1 MSITIEALK
10 QVHLVEFLREHYGLE
25 CLRVGSGYVMSS
37 PFTAERQ
44 PSFSVREQAGR
55 WLFKDFSSGLG
66 GSIIDL
72 VGALEGLSGAGQAI
86 RRVRELLGGTVSLC
100 QSSPAATGEPA
111 ERSYDL
117 GELYQR
123 FSGQDPE
130 VCRRYLLER
139 GIGAGLVEQL
149 IEEGEVVH
157 NHYQDR
163 SYCCFAVRDGAGEL
177 RCLDNHEIAGGGKFV
192 LGAKHV
198 YSRDWPQLPLAE
210 EAFVCEG
217 IIDYLSIKT
226 MEGDGAVGI
235 ALLGNQLLFTAEL
248 LAGCRRLIS
257 ALDNDR
263 GGISALIDLAER
275 YPETE
280 ISPYPLAGHNDPN
293 ELLQAR
299 GKKGRRLSAADKL
312 ELYRAFQRSSNRSEL
327 ARQWGIDRSYLYQLV
342 KEMEESLS
350 GLLSS
355 RQAGRP
361 PTDRPAT
368 VQEAWQQLQELQE
381 QIRQLAQERDLGIC
395 REEFLGL
402 RLKWAEIEAAELR
415 GEEVDEDGVPTRK
428 PQVKKKKRKRR

>member
-10 QVHLVEFLREHYGLE
+10 QVNLVDFLQEHYGLE
-25 CLRVGSGYVMSS
+25 CRRVGSGYVMSS
-37 PFTAERQ
+37 PFTADRQ
-44 PSFSVREQAGR
+44 PSLSVREQAGR

-72 VGALEGLSGAGQAI
+72 VGALEGLSGTAQAI
-86 RRVRELLGGTVSLC
+86 RRVRELVGRTVTLC
-100 QSSPAATGEPA
+100 QSPPAETGEPA
-111 ERSYDL
+111 ERGYDI

-123 FSGQDPE
+123 FRGQDPT
-130 VCRRYLLER
+130 VCQHYLLER

-157 NHYQDR
+157 NRYQDK
-163 SYCCFAVRDGAGEL
+163 SYCCFAVRDKVGEL
-177 RCLDNHEIAGGGKFV
+177 RCLDNHEIAGDGKFV

-235 ALLGNQLLFTAEL
+235 ALLGNQLLFAADL
-248 LAGCRRLIS
+248 LTGCRRFIS

-263 GGISALIDLAER
+263 GGISALIDLTER
-275 YPETE
+275 YPEAE
-280 ISPYPLAGHNDPN
+280 ISTYPLADHKDAN

-299 GKKGRRLSAADKL
+299 GKKGRRLSTADKL
-312 ELYRAFQRSSNRSEL
+312 ELYRAFQSSSNRSEL

-350 GLLSS
+350 ELLSL

-361 PTDRPAT
+361 PADRPAT

-381 QIRQLAQERDLGIC
+381 QIRQMGQERDQAIC
-395 REEFLGL
+395 RAEFLGL

-415 GEEVDEDGVPTRK
+415 GEEVGEEGVPSRR
-428 PQVKKKKRKRR
+428 PQVKKKKKKKR

>member
-1 MSITIEALK
+1 MSIDIEALK
-10 QVHLVEFLREHYGLE
+10 QVNLVDFLREHYGLE
-25 CLRVGSGYVMSS
+25 CHQVGSGYMMSS
-37 PFTAERQ
+37 PLTADRQ
-44 PSFSVREQAGR
+44 PSFSVREQGGR

-72 VGALEGLSGAGQAI
+72 VGALEDLSDAGQAI
-86 RRVRELLGGTVSLC
+86 RRVRELVGRPVTPCGPLAVE
-100 QSSPAATGEPA
+100 PGEMTK
-111 ERSYDL
+111 RNYDM

-123 FSGQDPE
+123 FREQDTTI
-130 VCRRYLLER
+130 CRRYLLER
-139 GIGAGLVEQL
+139 GIGTGLVEQL
-149 IEEGEVVH
+149 IEAGEVVH
-157 NHYQDR
+157 NRYQNR

-177 RCLDNHEIAGGGKFV
+177 RCLDNHEIAGSGKFV

-198 YSRDWPQLPLAE
+198 YSRDWPKLSQAE
-210 EAFVCEG
+210 EVFVCEG

-226 MEGDGAVGI
+226 MEGDSAVGM
-235 ALLGNQLLFTAEL
+235 ALLGNQLLFATEL

-263 GGISALIDLAER
+263 GGISALVDLTER
-275 YPETE
+275 YPETK
-280 ISPYPLAGHNDPN
+280 ISNYPLACHKDAN

-312 ELYRAFQRSSNRSEL
+312 ELYRAFWRSSNKSEL

-350 GLLSS
+350 GHLSS

-361 PTDRPAT
+361 PADRPAT
-368 VQEAWQQLQELQE
+368 VQEAWQQLQALQE
-381 QIRQLAQERDLGIC
+381 QIRQMGVERDQAIC
-395 REEFLGL
+395 RSEFLGL
-402 RLKWAEIEAAELR
+402 RLKWAELEAAELR
-415 GEEVDEDGVPTRK
+415 GEEVGENGVPVRK

>member
-10 QVHLVEFLREHYGLE
+10 QVNLVDFLRDHYGLE
-25 CLRVGSGYVMSS
+25 CRQVGAGYVMSS
-37 PFTAERQ
+37 PFTADRQ

-72 VGALEGLSGAGQAI
+72 VGALEDLSSVGQAI
-86 RRVRELLGGTVSLC
+86 RRVRELVGQTVTLC
-100 QSSPAATGEPA
+100 QSLPGKTGEPA
-111 ERSYDL
+111 ECGYDT
-117 GELYQR
+117 GEMYQR
-123 FSGQDPE
+123 FRCQDPTI
-130 VCRRYLLER
+130 CKRYLLER
-139 GIGAGLVEQL
+139 GIDTGLVEQL

-157 NHYQDR
+157 NRYQGK

-177 RCLDNHEIAGGGKFV
+177 RCLDNHEIGGDTKFV

-235 ALLGNQLLFTAEL
+235 ALLGNQLLFASGL
-248 LAGCRRLIS
+248 LAGCERFIS

-263 GGISALIDLAER
+263 GGISALVDLAER
-275 YPETE
+275 YPEAE
-280 ISPYPLAGHNDPN
+280 IDTYPLAGHKDAN

-299 GKKGRRLSAADKL
+299 GKKGRRLSAADKI
-312 ELYRAFQRSSNRSEL
+312 EIYRAFQCSTNRSEL

-350 GLLSS
+350 ELLSL

-361 PTDRPAT
+361 AADQPAT
-368 VQEAWQQLQELQE
+368 IQEASQQLRELQE
-381 QIRQLAQERDLGIC
+381 QVRQMARERDLGIC

-402 RLKWAEIEAAELR
+402 RLKWAEIEVAELR
-415 GEEVDEDGVPTRK
+415 GEEPDDKGVPLRK
-428 PQVKKKKRKRR
+428 PQVKKKKKKRR

>member
-10 QVHLVEFLREHYGLE
+10 QVNLVDFLREHYSLE
-25 CLRVGSGYVMSS
+25 CQRVGSGYVTRS
-37 PFTAERQ
+37 PFAADRQ
-44 PSFSVREQAGR
+44 PSLTVREYEGR

-72 VGALEGLSGAGQAI
+72 VGALEGLSDAGQAI
-86 RRVRELLGGTVSLC
+86 RRVRELVGETVPA
-100 QSSPAATGEPA
+100 SPSPSVVRGETTG
-111 ERSYDL
+111 RSYDIA
-117 GELYQR
+117 ELYQR
-123 FSGQDPE
+123 FRGQDAT

-149 IEEGEVVH
+149 IEAGEVVH
-157 NHYQDR
+157 NRYQER

-177 RCLDNHEIAGGGKFV
+177 RCLDNHEIDGGGKFV

-198 YSRDWPQLPLAE
+198 YSRDWPQLAQAE

-226 MEGDGAVGI
+226 MDVTGAVGI
-235 ALLGNQLLFTAEL
+235 ALLGNQLLFEPGL
-248 LAGCRRLIS
+248 LAGCRRLIT

-263 GGISALIDLAER
+263 GGISAVVDLTER

-280 ISPYPLAGHNDPN
+280 LVPYPLDGHKDAN

-299 GKKGRRLSAADKL
+299 GKKGRRLSVADKL
-312 ELYRAFQRSSNRSEL
+312 DIYRAFQSSGNKSEL

-342 KEMEESLS
+342 GELEESLA

-361 PTDRPAT
+361 PADRPAT
-368 VQEAWQQLQELQE
+368 VQEAWQQLQALQE
-381 QIRQLAQERDLGIC
+381 QIRQMGMERDQAVC
-395 REEFLGL
+395 RSEFLGL

-415 GEEVDEDGVPTRK
+415 GEKIGEDGVPARK

>member
-10 QVHLVEFLREHYGLE
+10 QVNLVDFLREHYGLE
-25 CLRVGSGYVMSS
+25 CRRVGSGYMMSS
-37 PFTAERQ
+37 PFAADRQ
-44 PSFSVREQAGR
+44 PSFSVCEEGGR

-72 VGALEGLSGAGQAI
+72 VGALEGMSDAGQAI
-86 RRVRELLGGTVSLC
+86 RRVRELVGETAPA
-100 QSSPAATGEPA
+100 SPPPSAAGGEPA
-111 ERSYDL
+111 ARSYDI
-117 GELYQR
+117 GELYRR
-123 FSGQDPE
+123 FHGQDPT

-157 NHYQDR
+157 NRYKER
-163 SYCCFAVRDGAGEL
+163 SYCCFAVRDGVGEL

-198 YSRDWPQLPLAE
+198 YSRDWPQLAQAE

-226 MEGDGAVGI
+226 MDITGAVGI
-235 ALLGNQLLFTAEL
+235 ALLGNQLLFDPGL
-248 LAGCRRLIS
+248 LAGCRRLIT

-263 GGISALIDLAER
+263 GGISAVIDLTER
-275 YPETE
+275 YPEKE
-280 ISPYPLAGHNDPN
+280 LVPYPLEGHKDAN

-312 ELYRAFQRSSNRSEL
+312 EIYRAFQGSGNKSEL

-342 KEMEESLS
+342 KELEESLA
-350 GLLSS
+350 GVLSS

-361 PTDRPAT
+361 PADRPGT
-368 VQEAWQQLQELQE
+368 VQEAWQQLQAMQE
-381 QIRQLAQERDLGIC
+381 QIRQLGLERDQAIC
-395 REEFLGL
+395 RSEFLGL

-415 GEEVDEDGVPTRK
+415 GEEVGEDGVPVRK
-428 PQVKKKKRKRR
+428 QQVKKKKRKRR

>member
-10 QVHLVEFLREHYGLE
+10 QVNLVDFLRQHYGLE
-25 CLRVGSGYVMSS
+25 CKRVGSGFVMSS
-37 PFTAERQ
+37 PFAADRQ
-44 PSFSVREQAGR
+44 PSFSVREEAGR

-72 VGALEGLSGAGQAI
+72 VGALEGLSDAGQAI
-86 RRVRELLGGTVSLC
+86 RRVRELVGETVPA
-100 QSSPAATGEPA
+100 SSTPLVVRGEPA
-111 ERSYDL
+111 ARSYDIA
-117 GELYQR
+117 ELYQR
-123 FSGQDPE
+123 FRGQDPT
-130 VCRRYLLER
+130 VCRHYLLER
-139 GIGAGLVEQL
+139 GIGAELVEQL

-157 NHYQDR
+157 NRYQER

-198 YSRDWPQLPLAE
+198 YSRDWPQLALVE

-226 MEGDGAVGI
+226 MDVAGAVGI
-235 ALLGNQLLFTAEL
+235 ALLGNQLLFEPGL
-248 LAGCRRLIS
+248 LAGCRRLIT

-263 GGISALIDLAER
+263 GGISAVVDLIER

-280 ISPYPLAGHNDPN
+280 LVPYPLDGHKDAN

-312 ELYRAFQRSSNRSEL
+312 EIYRAFQGSGNKSEL

-342 KEMEESLS
+342 KDMEESLS

-361 PTDRPAT
+361 PADRPGT
-368 VQEAWQQLQELQE
+368 VQEAWQQLQALQE
-381 QIRQLAQERDLGIC
+381 QIRQLGLERDQAIC
-395 REEFLGL
+395 RSEFLGL
-402 RLKWAEIEAAELR
+402 RLKWAETEAAELR
-415 GEEVDEDGVPTRK
+415 GEEVGEDGIPVHK

>member
-1 MSITIEALK
+1 MSISIEALK
-10 QVHLVEFLREHYGLE
+10 QLNLVDFLREHYGLE
-25 CLRVGSGYVMSS
+25 CKRVGSGYMMSS
-37 PFTAERQ
+37 PFSADRE
-44 PSFSVREQAGR
+44 PSFSVREEGGR
-55 WLFKDFSSGLG
+55 WLFKDFSSGQG

-72 VGALEGLSGAGQAI
+72 VGALEGLSDTGQAI
-86 RRVRELLGGTVSLC
+86 RRVRELVGETVPA
-100 QSSPAATGEPA
+100 SPPPSAAGGEPA
-111 ERSYDL
+111 IRSYDIE
-117 GELYQR
+117 ELYRR
-123 FSGQDPE
+123 FRDQDPT

-157 NHYQDR
+157 NRYQER
-163 SYCCFAVRDGAGEL
+163 SYCCFAVRDGQGEL

-198 YSRDWPQLPLAE
+198 YSRDWLRLGQAE
-210 EAFVCEG
+210 EAFICEG

-226 MEGDGAVGI
+226 MDIAGAVGI
-235 ALLGNQLLFTAEL
+235 ALLGNQLLFDPGL
-248 LAGCRRLIS
+248 LAGCRRFIT

-263 GGISALIDLAER
+263 GGISAVIDLTER

-280 ISPYPLAGHNDPN
+280 LVPYPLDGHKDAN

-299 GKKGRRLSAADKL
+299 GKKGRRLSPADKL
-312 ELYRAFQRSSNRSEL
+312 EIYRAFQGSGNKSEL

-342 KEMEESLS
+342 GELEKSLA
-350 GLLSS
+350 GILSS

-361 PTDRPAT
+361 PADRPGT
-368 VQEAWQQLQELQE
+368 VQEAWQQLQVMQE
-381 QIRQLAQERDLGIC
+381 QIRQLGLERDQAIC
-395 REEFLGL
+395 RSEFLGL

-415 GEEVDEDGVPTRK
+415 GEEVGEDGVPVRK

>member
-1 MSITIEALK
+1 MSISIESLK
-10 QVHLVEFLREHYGLE
+10 QVNLVDFLREHYGLE
-25 CLRVGSGYVMSS
+25 CKRVGSGFVMSS
-37 PFTAERQ
+37 PFAADRQ
-44 PSFSVREQAGR
+44 PSFSVREEAGR

-66 GSIIDL
+66 GSIIDM
-72 VGALEGLSGAGQAI
+72 VSALEGLSDAGQAI
-86 RRVRELLGGTVSLC
+86 RRVRELVGETVPA
-100 QSSPAATGEPA
+100 SSPPSVVGGEWA
-111 ERSYDL
+111 RRSYDI

-123 FSGQDPE
+123 FRGQDPT

-139 GIGAGLVEQL
+139 GIGTGLVEQL

-157 NHYQDR
+157 NRYQEK
-163 SYCCFAVRDGAGEL
+163 SYCCFAVRDEAGKL

-198 YSRDWPQLPLAE
+198 YSRDWPRLAQAE

-226 MEGDGAVGI
+226 MDVAGAVGI
-235 ALLGNQLLFTAEL
+235 ALLGNQLLFEPGL
-248 LAGCRRLIS
+248 LAGCRRLIT

-263 GGISALIDLAER
+263 GGISAVVDLIER

-280 ISPYPLAGHNDPN
+280 LVPYPLDGHKDAN

-312 ELYRAFQRSSNRSEL
+312 EIYRAFQGSDNKSEL

-342 KEMEESLS
+342 KDLEESLA
-350 GLLSS
+350 GLLSL

-361 PTDRPAT
+361 PADRPAT
-368 VQEAWQQLQELQE
+368 VQEACQQLQALQE
-381 QIRQLAQERDLGIC
+381 QLRQMGLERDQAIC
-395 REEFLGL
+395 RSEFLGL
-402 RLKWAEIEAAELR
+402 RLKWAETEAAELR
-415 GEEVDEDGVPTRK
+415 GEEVAEDGVPARK

>member
-1 MSITIEALK
+1 MSVAIEALK
-10 QVHLVEFLREHYGLE
+10 QVNLVDFLREHYGLE
-25 CLRVGSGYVMSS
+25 CQRVGSGYVFRS
-37 PFTAERQ
+37 PFTADRQ
-44 PSFSVREQAGR
+44 PSFTVREQGGR

-72 VGALEGLSGAGQAI
+72 VGALEGLSDAGQAI
-86 RRVRELLGGTVSLC
+86 RRVRELVGEIVPA
-100 QSSPAATGEPA
+100 SPSPPAVVGATAG
-111 ERSYDL
+111 RSYDIA
-117 GELYQR
+117 ELYQR
-123 FSGQDPE
+123 FRGQDPT
-130 VCRRYLLER
+130 VCRHYLLER
-139 GIGAGLVEQL
+139 GIGAELVEQL

-157 NHYQDR
+157 NRYQER

-177 RCLDNHEIAGGGKFV
+177 RCLDNHEIAGDGKFV

-198 YSRDWPQLPLAE
+198 YSRDWPELALVE

-226 MEGDGAVGI
+226 MDVAGAVGI
-235 ALLGNQLLFTAEL
+235 ALLGNQLLFEPRL
-248 LAGCRRLIS
+248 LAGCRRLIT

-263 GGISALIDLAER
+263 GGISAVVDLIER

-280 ISPYPLAGHNDPN
+280 LVPYPLDGHKDAN

-312 ELYRAFQRSSNRSEL
+312 EIYRAFQGSGNKSEL

-342 KEMEESLS
+342 KDMEESLS

-361 PTDRPAT
+361 PADRPGT
-368 VQEAWQQLQELQE
+368 VQEAWQQLQALQE
-381 QIRQLAQERDLGIC
+381 QIRQLGLERDQAIC
-395 REEFLGL
+395 RSEFLGL
-402 RLKWAEIEAAELR
+402 RLKWAETEAAELR
-415 GEEVDEDGVPTRK
+415 GEEVGEDGIPVHK

>member
-1 MSITIEALK
+1 MSISVEALK
-10 QVHLVEFLREHYGLE
+10 QLNLVVFLREHYGLE
-25 CLRVGSGYVMSS
+25 CQRVGSGYMMSS
-37 PFTAERQ
+37 PFAADRQ

-72 VGALEGLSGAGQAI
+72 VRALENLTDAGQAI
-86 RRVRELLGGTVSLC
+86 RRIRELICRRPTPF
-100 QSSPAATGEPA
+100 QSSPSDLGKTVG
-111 ERSYDL
+111 RSYDI
-117 GELYQR
+117 EEMYQR
-123 FSGQDPE
+123 FRGQEPT

-139 GIGAGLVEQL
+139 GIGTGLVEQL

-157 NHYQDR
+157 NHYQGK
-163 SYCCFAVRDGAGEL
+163 SYCCFVVRDVAGKL

-192 LGAKHV
+192 LGTKHV
-198 YSRDWPQLPLAE
+198 YSRDWLQLEQAE

-226 MEGDGAVGI
+226 MEADSAVGI
-235 ALLGNQLLFTAEL
+235 ALLGNQLLFPTDL
-248 LAGCRRLIS
+248 LAGCQRLIS

-263 GGISALIDLAER
+263 GGISAFVDLTER

-280 ISPYPLAGHNDPN
+280 ISSYPLDGHKDAN
-293 ELLQAR
+293 ELLQTR
-299 GKKGRRLSAADKL
+299 SKKGRRLSAADKL
-312 ELYRAFQRSSNRSEL
+312 ELYRAFQRSGNKSEL

-361 PTDRPAT
+361 PADRPAT
-368 VQEAWQQLQELQE
+368 VQEAWEQVQALQE
-381 QIRQLAQERDLGIC
+381 QIRQMGLERDKAIC
-395 REEFLGL
+395 RGEFLGL

-415 GEEVDEDGVPTRK
+415 GEKIAEDGVPGRK
-428 PQVKKKKRKRR
+428 PQVKKKKKKRR

>member
-1 MSITIEALK
+1 MSIGVEALK
-10 QVHLVEFLREHYGLE
+10 QVNLVDFLREHYGLD
-25 CLRVGSGYVMSS
+25 CQRVGSGYVTRS
-37 PFTAERQ
+37 PFAADRQ
-44 PSFSVREQAGR
+44 PSLTVREEAGH

-72 VGALEGLSGAGQAI
+72 VGALEGLSGVGQAI
-86 RRVRELLGGTVSLC
+86 RRVRELVGRTATLC
-100 QSSPAATGEPA
+100 QSSPAASGKPA
-111 ERSYDL
+111 ARNYDI
-117 GELYQR
+117 GELYRR
-123 FSGQDPE
+123 FREQDPT

-139 GIGAGLVEQL
+139 GIGAELVEQL
-149 IEEGEVVH
+149 IEAGEIVH
-157 NHYQDR
+157 NSYQGK

-198 YSRDWPQLPLAE
+198 YSRDWPRLPVAE

-226 MEGDGAVGI
+226 MEGDGVVGI
-235 ALLGNQLLFTAEL
+235 ALLGNQLLFATDL

-257 ALDNDR
+257 GLDNDR
-263 GGISALIDLAER
+263 GGISALVDLAER

-280 ISPYPLAGHNDPN
+280 ISSYPLAGYKDAN

-299 GKKGRRLSAADKL
+299 GKKGRRLSAVDKL
-312 ELYRAFQRSSNRSEL
+312 EIYRAFQRSSNKSEL

-342 KEMEESLS
+342 KEMEASLAER
-350 GLLSS
+350 LSS

-361 PTDRPAT
+361 PVDRPAT
-368 VQEAWQQLQELQE
+368 VQDAWQRLQELQE
-381 QIRQLAQERDLGIC
+381 QIRQLAHERDLGIC

-402 RLKWAEIEAAELR
+402 RLKWAESEVAELR
-415 GEEVDEDGVPTRK
+415 GEEDGVPARK